1 MTNKQKPQYYCFECK
16 FAKSSYGAL
25 ICKVYRGA
33 TYGALICKVYRGAT
47 KTTHKACL
55 DFELKKDF
63 VRRKNIK
70 KTAKMKECVNE

>member
-25 ICKVYRGA
+25 ICKVYKGA
-33 TYGALICKVYRGAT
+33 TGILN
-47 KTTHKACL
+47 KACL

-63 VRRKNIK
+63 VRRRNNKKNGK
-70 KTAKMKECVNE
+70 AERVK

>member
-25 ICKVYRGA
+25 ICKVFN
-33 TYGALICKVYRGAT
+33 GAT
-47 KTTHKACL
+47 KATHKACL

-63 VRRKNIK
+63 IRRKNIK
-70 KTAKMKECVNE
+70 KTAKLKELNKKLI

>member
-1 MTNKQKPQYYCFECK
+1 MTNKQKTQYYCFECK

-25 ICKVYRGA
+25 ICKVYRGE
-33 TYGALICKVYRGAT
+33 T
-47 KTTHKACL
+47 KASYKACL

-70 KTAKMKECVNE
+70 KTAKMKEFLFNL

>member
-25 ICKVYRGA
+25 ICKVYNEA
-33 TYGALICKVYRGAT
+33 TGISN
-47 KTTHKACL
+47 KACL

-63 VRRKNIK
+63 VRRKNGK
-70 KTAKMKECVNE
+70 AKRVK